1 MKATSNPEYMTFHRE
16 WLPLDKKDFRILAM
30 LADRGKFHGT
40 LSNLCDYFSLS
51 RQTRNCNQLRD
62 SIQRLQEQGLI
73 DSQLN
78 GRTYALRAIP
88 KGKEIELPRR
98 WAEPIIQH
106 EYASEPVAWEN
117 VLKVFVWI
125 HQNRV
130 PLITNADIARE
141 LNISTDTIT
150 NAKNVLEKDFRAIT
164 REIEKIT
171 LADGSKR
178 NIGQRLGA
186 VAEWSE

>member
-1 MKATSNPEYMTFHRE
+1 MKAAPNSGHMTFYRE

-30 LADRGKFHGT
+30 LADKGEFTGT
-40 LSNLCDYFSLS
+40 LSDLCDYFSLS
-51 RQTRNCNQLRD
+51 RQTRNRNQLRD
-62 SIQRLQEQGLI
+62 SIQKLQEQGFI
-73 DSQLN
+73 NSQIN
-78 GRTYALRAIP
+78 GRTYTLRAIP
-88 KGKEIELPRR
+88 KGKDIELPRR

-125 HQNRV
+125 HQNRA

-150 NAKNVLEKDFRAIT
+150 SAKNVLDKDFHSII